1 VRRAVIFTDVADSA
15 EATAPAPGRLQ
26 RRLAEA
32 SGWVDR
38 WFGVRARGTT
48 YRTEVV
54 GGLTTFLTL
63 VYIVFVNPAV
73 LSATPDLHGIRLP
86 FDQVLAVTALC
97 GGVLTLGMGLFA
109 RYPFALAAGLG
120 LNAYAAAE
128 VAAHRIGWPS
138 MMGIF
143 VIDGAVIVVLVLLG
157 LRERIIDAIPFDL
170 KLAIG
175 IGIGAFIAVVGLKN
189 AGFVVQGGNLGTL
202 GSHVGTWKMLVFV
215 VGLLVTW
222 TLHQRG
228 VRGALLIGILGAT
241 IAAVVINSIDHFRV
255 WTDGTARLPHGTW
268 LTTPDLT
275 LADGSHFAFHF
286 SELGVGVVAV
296 ILAVVMSDL
305 FDNVGTTLSV
315 ARNAGI
321 LDQRG
326 RLPRF
331 KTALA
336 IDGFAAMLGGA
347 MSASSNTTFIESNA
361 GVAAGARTGLASVIT
376 GLLLILCM
384 FISPIAGVIPTEAT
398 AQALVIVGVMMFG
411 LVRDLRW
418 DNTSPLATF
427 ATIIVMPVTYSIAN
441 GVGVGI
447 LLHTGGELLNKRRVS
462 PILVLFSGFFIW
474 YFLHGTI

>member
-1 VRRAVIFTDVADSA
+1 MI
-15 EATAPAPGRLQ
+15 
-26 RRLAEA
+26 
-32 SGWVDR
+32 
-38 WFGVRARGTT
+38 
-48 YRTEVV
+48 

-73 LSATPDLHGIRLP
+73 LSGTPDLNGVRLP
-86 FDQVLAVTALC
+86 FDQVLAVTALA
-97 GGVLTLGMGLFA
+97 GGILTLAMGVFA

-128 VAAHRIGWPS
+128 VAAHRVGWSS

-143 VIDGAVIVVLVLLG
+143 VIDGAVIVALVVFG

-175 IGIGAFIAVVGLKN
+175 IGIGAFITVVGLKN
-189 AGFVVQGGNLGTL
+189 AGFVVRGGSLGTL
-202 GSHVGTWKMLVFV
+202 GAHLGTWKMLVFV
-215 VGLLVTW
+215 VGLVVTW
-222 TLHQRG
+222 GLFQRG

-241 IAAVVINSIDHFRV
+241 VVATLINSVDGFHI
-255 WTDGTARLPHGTW
+255 WTDGTARLPQGAW
-268 LTTPDLT
+268 LTTPDLS
-275 LADGSHFAFHF
+275 LADGSHVAFHF
-286 SELGVGVVAV
+286 GRLGAGAVAV

-305 FDNVGTTLSV
+305 FDNVGTTVSV
-315 ARNAGI
+315 ARNAGV
-321 LDQRG
+321 LDNQG

-331 KTALA
+331 KTALG
-336 IDGFAAMLGGA
+336 IDGFAATLGGA

-376 GLLLILCM
+376 GLLLLLCM
-384 FISPIAGVIPTEAT
+384 FISPIAGVIPAEAT

-418 DNTSPLATF
+418 DNASPLAVF

-447 LLHTGGELLNKRRVS
+447 LLHTGGELMSRRRVS
-462 PILVLFSGFFIW
+462 PILLLFSGFFVW